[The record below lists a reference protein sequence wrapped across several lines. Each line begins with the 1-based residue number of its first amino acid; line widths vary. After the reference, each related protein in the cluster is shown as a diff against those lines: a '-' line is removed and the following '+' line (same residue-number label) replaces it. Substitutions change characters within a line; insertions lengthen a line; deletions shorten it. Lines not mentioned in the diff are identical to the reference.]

1 MGLTSNKVLAL
12 TVLCAVVM
20 FTVTI
25 WLWPRMARQNWKT
38 ILGRLGL
45 LLATQLLVFA
55 AIGLATNK
63 SFLFFGSWTDLFG
76 QEQGVGV
83 VVDHSAGL
91 GAGVQEILAPANS
104 AS

>member
-1 MGLTSNKVLAL
+1 MGLTSNNVLAL

-25 WLWPRMARQNWKT
+25 WLWPRLARQNWKT
-38 ILGRLGL
+38 VLGRLGL
-45 LLATQLLVFA
+45 LVVTQLLVFA
-55 AIGLATNK
+55 AVGLATNN

-83 VVDHSAGL
+83 VVDHSAQL
-91 GAGVQEILAPANS
+91 GDGFLEFLPR
-104 AS
+104 

>member
-1 MGLTSNKVLAL
+1 MLAL

-25 WLWPRMARQNWKT
+25 WLWPRLARQNWKT
-38 ILGRLGL
+38 VLGRLGL
-45 LLATQLLVFA
+45 LVATQLLVFA
-55 AIGLATNK
+55 AVGLATNN

-83 VVDHSAGL
+83 VVDHSAQL
-91 GAGVQEILAPANS
+91 GDSVREFLPR
-104 AS
+104 

>member
-20 FTVTI
+20 FAVTI
-25 WLWPRMARQNWKT
+25 WMWPRLSRHTWKT
-38 ILGRLGL
+38 VLGRLGL
-45 LLATQLLVFA
+45 LIATQFLVFA
-55 AIGLATNK
+55 AVGLATNN

-83 VVDHSAGL
+83 VVNH
-91 GAGVQEILAPANS
+91 
-104 AS
+104 